1 MKDDEALY
9 QDIVHEL
16 NWEPSVCACDIKVN
30 VTNGNVYLTGCVQ
43 SLFESLIA
51 QTVAKQMS
59 GVKQV
64 MSHLTVR
71 SEQSVK
77 TVFRKI

>member
-9 QDIVHEL
+9 QDIVYEL
-16 NWEPSVCACDIKVN
+16 NWEPSVCARDIKVK
-30 VTNGNVYLTGCVQ
+30 VRNGTVYLTGYVH

-51 QTVAKQMS
+51 QTVARQMK

-64 MSHLTVR
+64 MSQLAIR
-71 SEQSVK
+71 SEN
-77 TVFRKI
+77 